1 MNFKILDCTLRDGG
15 YYNKWNF
22 SLNFANKYNSI
33 IKKAKIDIV
42 EIGFRKKNEL
52 NDKDKL
58 FLYTSENTLKKI
70 KFDKNQVISVMID
83 LSDFKNTKDIENL
96 KNYFPDKKNSPVSLI
111 RLACNFENKNLL
123 RSVVKILK
131 NKNYLIAANLMK
143 FTLLKNIS
151 IINFF
156 EYAKKIKIDFFYL
169 ADSLGNCK
177 PAGLIKLSNILKKKF
192 SLKKF
197 GFHAHDNLGLALS
210 NSVAAIKMG
219 FGFIDTSING
229 MGRGAGNLKLEE
241 FLKKQKK
248 HKESALIQS
257 FIQNKMLDLKKK
269 YNWGTNIF
277 YKKSAK
283 YNIHPTFIQR
293 LMEEKKHNN
302 NVIKRIISFLSK
314 LKSSSYDANIFDN
327 LFLNNSSIKEKSYN
341 LENKEILIVGA
352 ADPIGANKEIIQNK
366 NKCLI
371 ATLNYN
377 SKINHKLIDYIFI
390 CNPYRIITE
399 INLIKDKRIII
410 PNIKKLFKGKNNK
423 FIYYN
428 INKDKNFSIQKTEC
442 SFNKNLVLFYSIA
455 FCISNKFKKIKI
467 THISKNP
474 INKLIIKQISQ
485 YLKQES
491 INTKLEYKFI

>member
-22 SLNFANKYNSI
+22 SLNFANKYNAI

-58 FLYTSENTLKKI
+58 FLYTSEDTLKKI

-83 LSDFKNTKDIENL
+83 LSDFKNTKDIKDL
-96 KNYFPDKKNSPVSLI
+96 KNYFPEKKNSPVSLI

-131 NKNYLIAANLMK
+131 KKNYLIAANLMK
-143 FTLLKNIS
+143 FTLLKNNS

-177 PAGLIKLSNILKKKF
+177 PANLIKLSNILKKKF
-192 SLKKF
+192 TLKNF

-210 NSVAAIKMG
+210 NSITAIRMG

-248 HKESALIQS
+248 YKESALIES
-257 FIQNKMLDLKKK
+257 FILNKMLDLKKR
-269 YNWGTNIF
+269 YNWGTNFF

-302 NVIKRIISFLSK
+302 DVIKRIISFLSK
-314 LKSSSYDANIFDN
+314 LQSSSYDANIFDN
-327 LFLNNSSIKEKSYN
+327 LFLNNSSIKDKSCN
-341 LENKEILIVGA
+341 LKNKEILIIGA
-352 ADPIGANKEIIQNK
+352 ADPISANKEIIQNK
-366 NKCLI
+366 NKYLV

-399 INLIKDKRIII
+399 INLIKNKRIII
-410 PNIKKLFKGKNNK
+410 PNIKKLFKGENNK

-428 INKDKNFSIQKTEC
+428 INKDKNFSIQKTKC
-442 SFNKNLVLFYSIA
+442 SFNKNLVLFYSMA
-455 FCISNKFKKIKI
+455 FCISNRFKKIKI
-467 THISKNP
+467 TNISKNP
-474 INKLIIKQISQ
+474 INKLIIKKINQ
-485 YLKQES
+485 YLKKES